1 MAAEDSNSNW
11 LSRIRK
17 KITPDSSS
25 KKSVSK
31 ASDSGEGASKASANP
46 VGSYKPGFDDLAEP
60 NKPGFDNSAEPHGDV
75 SEERPSFIVGDPETS
90 QSAEGSLPPALT
102 KTPQSERPTSFGGL
116 SWGLTKYGLGSW
128 YLIGIGLVVAF
139 IIFATTRV
147 QMVFIALFVALV
159 LTSLL
164 NPAVR
169 WLSRWM
175 PRALA
180 TAISLL
186 GTFVFFGG
194 MLFYVGYSVSGEW
207 NDLSDKFSSGLAQIF
222 GYLENSPLSIGDSHK
237 EVNENLQD
245 IFATVMQWIQD
256 NAGSV
261 ASQAV
266 NSASTAAL
274 IFAMLAL
281 AIFAAIFFLL
291 SGQKMWLWFVN
302 LVPARNRVNLHRSA
316 TAGWKTFS
324 GYARGTII
332 IAVTDGILAAI
343 LLLALSIPLAAPLA
357 VLVMIGAVI
366 PLVGAPAAMV
376 IAMIVALA
384 ADGVVKAAVVGIGI
398 ALIGQFEGHILQP
411 LVMGRQVSLHPVAV
425 AVGVAAG
432 TFLAGLVGAII
443 AIPIIAVIWEVY
455 KTLRHPDPPIKSLDE
470 LEAPAGEE

>member
-1 MAAEDSNSNW
+1 MTGKKPASNW
-11 LSRIRK
+11 VGRIRDK
-17 KITPDSSS
+17 LSS
-25 KKSVSK
+25 
-31 ASDSGEGASKASANP
+31 GREGSA
-46 VGSYKPGFDDLAEP
+46 VDADGATDATGSEDAPIFM
-60 NKPGFDNSAEPHGDV
+60 
-75 SEERPSFIVGDPETS
+75 VGDPERTNLD
-90 QSAEGSLPPALT
+90 EPPAPPVPKAASVPPRT
-102 KTPQSERPTSFGGL
+102 ASFGGV
-116 SWGLTKYGLGSW
+116 SAGLTKYGLGAW

-139 IIFATTRV
+139 IVFATAKV

-169 WLSRWM
+169 WLSRLM
-175 PRALA
+175 PRGLA

-186 GTFVFFGG
+186 GTFIFFGG

-207 NDLSDKFSSGLAQIF
+207 NDLSDKFSSGLSQIF
-222 GYLENSPLSIGDSHK
+222 EYLENSPLSIGDSHK

-245 IFATVMQWIQD
+245 IFGTVMQWIQD

-274 IFAMLAL
+274 IFTMLAL
-281 AIFAAIFFLL
+281 AIFAAIFFLI

-316 TAGWKTFS
+316 SQGWKTFS

-343 LLLALSIPLAAPLA
+343 LLLVVGVPLAAPLA

-384 ADGVVKAAVVGIGI
+384 ADGIVKAAIVGIGI

-411 LVMGRQVSLHPVAV
+411 LVMGKQVSLHPVAV

-443 AIPIIAVIWEVY
+443 AIPIVAVIWEVY
-455 KTLRHPDPPIKSLDE
+455 KVLRHPDPPIASLDE
-470 LEAPAGEE
+470 LERSGVE